1 MERCASVNLENT
13 VLTTTP
19 TGLVAF
25 PDSFVDPVFPAL
37 ASAASLRHFEAV
49 VEADDWPDSLGEQDG
64 SAHYRLVV
72 LPWEV
77 VDPDPHRDDYLS
89 VRQVDDQQ
97 DDRYAQEAQGAY
109 PACLRLPAWA
119 GSQADDLFPA
129 DRSAD
134 LRSDADRAVRL
145 ADDRS
150 GRVAPLDLRA
160 EYSRDASR

>member
-1 MERCASVNLENT
+1 MERCASINLEHA
-13 VLTTTP
+13 VLTTAP
-19 TGLVAF
+19 TGLEAF
-25 PDSFVDPVFPAL
+25 PDSFADPVFPVL
-37 ASAASLRHFEAV
+37 AAAASPQQLVAS
-49 VEADDWPDSLGEQDG
+49 VEADDWPDSQGEQDG

-97 DDRYAQEAQGAY
+97 DDRYAQEAQDAY

-150 GRVAPLDLRA
+150 DLVAALDLRA